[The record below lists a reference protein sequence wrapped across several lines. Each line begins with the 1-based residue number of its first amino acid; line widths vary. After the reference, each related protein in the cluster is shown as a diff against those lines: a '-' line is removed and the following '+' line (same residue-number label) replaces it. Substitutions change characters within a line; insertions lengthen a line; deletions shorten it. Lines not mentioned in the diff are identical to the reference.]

1 MNKIDTTYGRPGV
14 LTDTR
19 VAMDDDYLNA
29 RDAARY
35 LGVSPTTLYKLINA
49 GTLTTFR
56 RQVNKRDGLIRR
68 ADLDRLKSP

>member
-1 MNKIDTTYGRPGV
+1 M

-56 RQVNKRDGLIRR
+56 RQVNKRDRLIRR
-68 ADLDRLKSP
+68 ADLDRLKSPQPVGDKR

>member
-1 MNKIDTTYGRPGV
+1 M

-68 ADLDRLKSP
+68 ADLDRLKSPQPVGEKR